1 MAAINKPLSVL
12 TSNRPQLH
20 EVTRRSANYHPSVW
34 GDHFLAYASHEKK
47 AEAQEWQEHQQL
59 KEKVKNMLVEAPCT
73 SSQKMELINK
83 IQRLGVSYQFEKE
96 IEATLQLIFNTHYE
110 FNAEK
115 YENDLYTVS
124 LRFRLLRQH
133 GYHAP
138 CGVFENFTGCDGK
151 FKESL
156 TDNVQAILAL
166 YEASH
171 LRVHGEKILDEALI
185 FTTSYLKSLLPN
197 LTDPLRSQVN
207 EALKRPI
214 YKRLTRIEARRYISI
229 YEVDETHDIVLL
241 KFAKLDFN
249 MLQKEHQREL
259 GNLTRWWKGLNVPK
273 NLPFA
278 RDRLVECYFWMLGV
292 YFEPQ
297 YSFARRFLLKVIA
310 MTSLID
316 DIYDVYGTLD
326 ELHLFTDAI
335 QRWDAGVVNE
345 LPEYMRVCYLALLN
359 VYAEMEKELAV
370 KGESYRISYAKYEMK
385 KLVGA
390 YYEEAK
396 WFYNRCTPKFEEYMK
411 VALITGAYMML
422 STTSLVGMPED
433 FVTKEALDWVCKEPL
448 IIRAASVI
456 CRLMDDMA
464 GHEFE
469 KQRGHLDSAV
479 ESYMKQYE
487 KSKEETFNEFHERV
501 NNAWKDINQE
511 CLKPTVFPMPILIR
525 VVNLARVIDLL
536 YKDGDTYTHST
547 TELKAAITSV
557 LIDPIPYESP
567 K

>member
-469 KQRGHLDSAV
+469 QQRGHMASSV
-479 ESYMKQYE
+479 ECYMKQYV
-487 KSKEETFNEFHERV
+487 KSK
-501 NNAWKDINQE
+501 K
-511 CLKPTVFPMPILIR
+511 
-525 VVNLARVIDLL
+525 
-536 YKDGDTYTHST
+536 DTYN
-547 TELKAAITSV
+547 EL
-557 LIDPIPYESP
+557 
-567 K
+567 

>member
-1 MAAINKPLSVL
+1 MAAINQPLSVL

-59 KEKVKNMLVEAPCT
+59 KEKVKNMIVKAPCI
-73 SSQKMELINK
+73 SSQKLELINK

-96 IEATLQLIFNTHYE
+96 IEATLQLIFKNYYE
-110 FNAEK
+110 FNVEK
-115 YENDLYTVS
+115 DENELYVVS
-124 LRFRLLRQH
+124 LHFRLLRQH
-133 GYHAP
+133 GYHVP
-138 CGVFENFTGCDGK
+138 CSVFEKFTEYDGK

-156 TDNVQAILAL
+156 TNNVEAILSL

-171 LRVHGEKILDEALI
+171 LRVKGEKILDEALI
-185 FTTSYLKSLLPN
+185 FTTSRLKSMLPN

-207 EALKRPI
+207 EALKKPI

-229 YEVDETHDIVLL
+229 YEANETHDIVLL

-249 MLQKEHQREL
+249 MLQKEHQQEL
-259 GNLTRWWKGLNVPK
+259 GNLTRWWKTLNVPK

-297 YSFARRFLLKVIA
+297 YSLARMFLLKVISI
-310 MTSLID
+310 TSLID

-326 ELHLFTDAI
+326 ELHLFTKAI
-335 QRWDAGVVNE
+335 QRWDTVLVNE
-345 LPEYMRVCYLALLN
+345 LPEYMRVCYVALLD

-370 KGESYRISYAKYEMK
+370 KGESYRINYAKNEMK

-396 WFYNRCTPKFEEYMK
+396 WFHNRRNPKFEEYMK
-411 VALITGAYMML
+411 VTLVTCGYMML
-422 STTSLVGMPED
+422 STTSIVGMQGD
-433 FVTKEALDWVCKEPL
+433 FVTKEAFDWVSKEPL
-448 IIRAASVI
+448 IVQAASI
-456 CRLMDDMA
+456 INRFMDDMV

-469 KQRGHLDSAV
+469 QQRGYADTAV
-479 ESYMKQYE
+479 EIYMKQYG
-487 KSKEETFNEFHERV
+487 KSKEETFNEFQTRV
-501 NNAWKDINQE
+501 SNAWKDINQE
-511 CLKPTVFPMPILIR
+511 CLNPTAFPMPILIR
-525 VVNLARVIDLL
+525 VVNLARVMDLL
-536 YKDGDTYTHST
+536 YKDEDTYTHSA
-547 TELKAAITSV
+547 TETKDIITSV
-557 LIDPIPYESP
+557 LIDPII
-567 K
+567 